1 MLSVTRHGVKK
12 EPAMTTTVTPAD
24 TRLDIAHVRQLT
36 AEERRSLTD
45 AGGDKSPDERKA
57 ILAEQVA
64 LLVARGRRVEPTR
77 QYRSLYYAT
86 LVHGQRLEHGLDR
99 LPRVLTRSFG
109 GEKREIVAVDRAGNV
124 TVEDA

>member
-1 MLSVTRHGVKK
+1 
-12 EPAMTTTVTPAD
+12 MTTTVTPAD
-24 TRLDIAHVRQLT
+24 TSLDIAHVRQLT